1 MARLLPVNLSV
12 PSRPLILGIRRWL
25 LGLAVA
31 AAWPAG
37 ATPWGN
43 ERFVLTPD
51 VSARWVRDQTGGRQ
65 GAQYDLALDAYA
77 KLGTAQRDIAT
88 LVTQVYLSRVQRHPA
103 PPPFF
108 AGSSDT
114 EVLPMINT
122 LNLHLT
128 GDRRLNLKLGHL
140 ELPYGLEATISNA
153 GELRQFTLG
162 PNTALMV
169 DWGATLNGT
178 LERFQYEVG
187 VGRGSGMFYA
197 DNFDPYSLFGR
208 IGSPVDTE
216 TYGGVTGWGFS
227 VFRGKVLNPART
239 AVHLRQRVA
248 VDGQVYFGPLG
259 LLGELSTGAN
269 GQGAGRARVLNGLA
283 EVNLT
288 SRREAVSGYV
298 QLVGERTIAGGRG
311 VRGWTQ
317 VVGVR
322 WTPPG
327 GWIVSA
333 ARDERIWRSAGT
345 PPQVFLNLQ
354 VRRRL

>member
-1 MARLLPVNLSV
+1 VRA
-12 PSRPLILGIRRWL
+12 SRGFLRSSFPGLWSA
-25 LGLAVA
+25 GLAVLALA
-31 AAWPAG
+31 AAPAG

-51 VSARWVRDQTGGRQ
+51 LSARLVRDHTGGRQ
-65 GAQYDLALDAYA
+65 GMQYDLAFDAYA
-77 KLGTAQRDIAT
+77 KLGTPQRDVAT
-88 LVTQVYLSRVQRHPA
+88 LVSQVYLSRVQRHPA

-108 AGSSDT
+108 DGPSDT

-122 LNLHLT
+122 INLHLT
-128 GDRRLNLKLGHL
+128 GDRRLNLKVGHF
-140 ELPYGLEATISNA
+140 ELPYGLEATITNA
-153 GELRQFTLG
+153 GELRGFTLG

-216 TYGGVTGWGFS
+216 TYGGTTGWGFS

-239 AVHLRQRVA
+239 AVHLRQRIA

-269 GQGAGRARVLNGLA
+269 GAGATRARVLNGLA

-288 SRREAVSGYV
+288 SRLETVSGYA
-298 QLVGERTIAGGRG
+298 QLQGERTAAAGRG
-311 VRGWTQ
+311 VRHWAQTL
-317 VVGVR
+317 GVR
-322 WTPPG
+322 WTPAP

-333 ARDERIWRSAGT
+333 QRDERIWRQAGM
-345 PPQVFLNLQ
+345 PPQVFYSFQL
-354 VRRRL
+354 RRRL

>member
-1 MARLLPVNLSV
+1 MRATCGFLRSTFPGIGPVGFALLALVAEPV
-12 PSRPLILGIRRWL
+12 
-25 LGLAVA
+25 
-31 AAWPAG
+31 G

-51 VSARWVRDQTGGRQ
+51 LSARLVRDHTGGRQ
-65 GAQYDLALDAYA
+65 GMQYDLAFDAYA
-77 KLGTAQRDIAT
+77 KLGTPQRDVAT
-88 LVTQVYLSRVQRHPA
+88 VVAQVYLSRVQRHPA

-108 AGSSDT
+108 DGPSDT
-114 EVLPMINT
+114 EVLPMIT
-122 LNLHLT
+122 TINLHLT
-128 GDRRLNLKLGHL
+128 EDRRLNLKVGHL

-153 GELRQFTLG
+153 GELRGFTLG
-162 PNTALMV
+162 SNTALMV

-178 LERFQYEVG
+178 LERFQYDVG

-197 DNFDPYSLFGR
+197 DNFDPYALFGR

-248 VDGQVYFGPLG
+248 VDGQVYVGPLG
-259 LLGELSTGAN
+259 LLGELSTGSN
-269 GQGAGRARVLNGLA
+269 GEGAGRARVLNGLA
-283 EVNLT
+283 EANLT
-288 SRREAVSGYV
+288 SRRETLSGYV
-298 QLVGERTIAGGRG
+298 QLVGERTSAGGRG
-311 VRGWTQ
+311 VRTWTQ

-322 WTPPG
+322 WTPAP
-327 GWIVSA
+327 GWILSA
-333 ARDERIWRSAGT
+333 ARDERIWRQPGT

>member
-1 MARLLPVNLSV
+1 LLAWLA
-12 PSRPLILGIRRWL
+12 GI
-25 LGLAVA
+25 
-31 AAWPAG
+31 PAE
-37 ATPWGN
+37 ATPWGS

-51 VSARWVRDQTGGRQ
+51 VSARWVRDETGGQQ

-77 KLGTAQRDIAT
+77 KLGTPQRDVAT
-88 LVTQVYLSRVQRHPA
+88 VVAQVYLSRAQRHPA

-108 AGSSDT
+108 DGPSDT

-122 LNLHLT
+122 INLHLT
-128 GDRRLNLKLGHL
+128 EDRRLNLKVGHL

-169 DWGATLNGT
+169 DWVATLNGT

-197 DNFDPYSLFGR
+197 DHFGPYSLFGR
-208 IGSPVDTE
+208 IGSPVDNE
-216 TYGGVTGWGFS
+216 TYGGVNGWGFS
-227 VFRGKVLNPART
+227 VFRAQVLNPART
-239 AVHLRQRVA
+239 GVHLRQRVA
-248 VDGQVYFGPLG
+248 VDGQVYLGPLG
-259 LLGELSTGAN
+259 LLGELSTGSN
-269 GQGAGRARVLNGLA
+269 GEGAGRARVLNGLA
-283 EVNLT
+283 EANLT
-288 SRREAVSGYV
+288 SRREIISGYV
-298 QLVGERTIAGGRG
+298 QLVGERTSVGGRG
-311 VRGWTQ
+311 TRTWTQ

-322 WTPPG
+322 WTPAP

-333 ARDERIWRSAGT
+333 QRDERIWRQRGM
-345 PPQVFLNLQ
+345 PPQGFLNLQ